1 MNIQKEPE
9 GLADGLDANGRG
21 EKESKITH
29 VFGLSN
35 QVKRRLVRKSSK
47 RENQELCFRH
57 VKLQIPII
65 HLE

>member
-1 MNIQKEPE
+1 MDWMQVE
-9 GLADGLDANGRG
+9 G
-21 EKESKITH
+21 EKKESKITH
-29 VFGLSN
+29 IFGLRN

-57 VKLQIPII
+57 VKLQIPIR